1 VTDCHCCELLGRWFR
16 YAGHTAGQSGRVAR
30 FGERVSEGLEK
41 LRVLAGQPD
50 RPRCHGGRAEV

>member
-1 VTDCHCCELLGRWFR
+1 LLGRWFR
-16 YAGHTAGQSGRVAR
+16 YAGHTAGQGGRVER